1 MTEHEPVAGDAP
13 AWFQAVDFA
22 AVAAQLNER
31 LHSLLAESTL
41 SGELGYTLAARMG
54 VSKLDSRH
62 DEGAEPYEQ
71 FESGDK
77 ELSAITARLS
87 EELKA
92 ILREQYGAPEE
103 DVAYAV
109 VRRWDLL
116 AGAGNECVW
125 SSAWNNATDSWCTIK
140 RCC

>member
-1 MTEHEPVAGDAP
+1 MTEHEPVVGDAP

-22 AVAAQLNER
+22 AVAAQINER

-116 AGAGNECVW
+116 AGAENECTWHRQW
-125 SSAWNNATDSWCTIK
+125 SNGTFCTITV
-140 RCC
+140 CC